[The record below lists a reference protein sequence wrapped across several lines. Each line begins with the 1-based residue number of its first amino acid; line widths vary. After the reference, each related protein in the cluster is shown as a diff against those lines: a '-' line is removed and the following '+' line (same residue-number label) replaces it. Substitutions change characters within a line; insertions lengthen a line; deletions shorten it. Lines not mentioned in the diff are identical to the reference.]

1 MTLSEYI
8 EKREQVLDNQLEKVM
23 EQDTINVLEV
33 SVINA
38 QITELERIKV
48 ALEDGKIGGI

>member
-8 EKREQVLDNQLEKVM
+8 EKREEVLDAQLEKVM
-23 EQDTINVLEV
+23 EKDTINMLEV

-38 QITELERIKV
+38 QITELEIIKV
-48 ALEDGKIGGI
+48 ALEDGKIEGI